1 MFYNVIDVY
10 SLPENMGDIV
20 SSGSMRMIVN
30 QVSMI
35 FLEVDFSFG

>member
-1 MFYNVIDVY
+1 MFYNVIGVY

-20 SSGSMRMIVN
+20 SSVSMRMIVN

-35 FLEVDFSFG
+35 FLEIDFSFG